1 MRWTRKVRRTSA
13 LEADGEDVWARH
25 PDAGVKSLGSESF
38 SGMTV
43 AKSPVRRGE
52 RVISRKPLR
61 GECRVIP
68 V

>member
-13 LEADGEDVWARH
+13 PEADGEDVWARH
-25 PDAGVKSLGSESF
+25 PDAGVKFLGSESL

-52 RVISRKPLR
+52 RVISRNPLR